1 MKTGTQMLPDG
12 PRKLTWDEFST
23 AQYLEHAAQ
32 QAHKR
37 HYKDF
42 LIVDVDSH
50 HYESE
55 SYKEV
60 FEYIENPV
68 IRRAA
73 LESTNRGG
81 RSSIMNNQVGYQDI
95 GGRITRHSLRRKE
108 KVPDGDTHR
117 DIHLTKRWMDAM
129 GVDYACL
136 FPTPMLFLGLH
147 PQIEVESAMSQA
159 YNRWLCERILAQEPR
174 LVSML
179 YLPFNDPDAAYR
191 TVKEFGDRKGVSGF
205 MVTSPRY
212 KPVHDNAFMKT
223 YALLEEMGKPLAFHA
238 AYNWNDQSLSVTNR
252 FISVHALGFM
262 WFNMVHMTNWVING
276 LPERFP
282 KLKVLWIESGL
293 TWAYCLMQRLDH
305 SYMMR
310 TSDCPSLRR
319 KPSEYMQEM
328 FYSTQPMERPADDS
342 ILEATFKML
351 HAETQLVW
359 SSDYPHWDFDLPSVI
374 YDLPFLGEQAKRNI
388 LGGNAARL
396 FGLDTKVVK
405 PDPAE
410 LLSKRAAS
418 EAETEPAPLYPA

>member
-1 MKTGTQMLPDG
+1 MDMPSSEV
-12 PRKLTWDEFST
+12 RKLSFGAFST
-23 AQYLEHAAQ
+23 EQHLAHAAQ
-32 QAHKR
+32 QAIER
-37 HYKDF
+37 NYQDF

-50 HYESE
+50 HYENE

-73 LESTNRGG
+73 VESAERPG
-81 RSSIMNNQVGYQDI
+81 RSGLMNSQVGYQDI
-95 GGRITRHSLRRKE
+95 GGRITRHRLRKLE
-108 KVPDGDTHR
+108 KAPPGPHR
-117 DIHLTKRWMDAM
+117 DITMTRRWMDSM

-147 PQIEVESAMSQA
+147 PQPEVEAALCQA
-159 YNRWLCERILAQEPR
+159 YNRWLCERILAEEPR

-191 TVKEFGDRKGVSGF
+191 TVQEFGGRKGVTGF

-212 KPVHDNAFMKT
+212 KPVHDNVYMKT
-223 YALLEEMGKPLAFHA
+223 YALLEEIGKPIAFHA
-238 AYNWNDQSLSVTNR
+238 AYDWNEQSLALTNR
-252 FISVHALGFM
+252 FISAHALGFM
-262 WFNMVHMTNWVING
+262 LFNMVHLANWVVNG

-282 KLKVLWIESGL
+282 KLKVMWIESGL
-293 TWAYCLMQRLDH
+293 TWVYCLMQRLDH

-310 TSDCPSLRR
+310 TSDAPSLKR
-319 KPSEYMQEM
+319 KPSEYIREM
-328 FYSTQPMERPADDS
+328 YFSSQPMEMPEDKS
-342 ILEATFKML
+342 ILEATFKMIK
-351 HAETQLVW
+351 ADTQLVW

-374 YDLPFLGEQAKRNI
+374 YDLPFLTETAKRNI

-405 PDPAE
+405 KIPGISA
-410 LLSKRAAS
+410 
-418 EAETEPAPLYPA
+418 T